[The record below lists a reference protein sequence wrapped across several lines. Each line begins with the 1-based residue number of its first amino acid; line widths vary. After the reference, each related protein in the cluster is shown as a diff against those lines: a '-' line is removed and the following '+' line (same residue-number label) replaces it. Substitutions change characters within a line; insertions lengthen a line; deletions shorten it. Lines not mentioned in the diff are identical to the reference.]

1 MEVIMCCP
9 LDLFEV
15 FGSLAINLNFFNCFE
30 IFSPL
35 YMFVEEACVVV
46 SSF

>member
-1 MEVIMCCP
+1 MEVILWFP

-15 FGSLAINLNFFNCFE
+15 FASLAINLNFFDCFE
-30 IFSPL
+30 IFLPL
-35 YMFVEEACVVV
+35 YMFVEEACVLV